1 MERSNLKKKNNKKII
16 IIAWNQS
23 SIKNATIGLH
33 EMPLQVKLKKT
44 KKKFAWNSSS
54 WSSSSIKNATIGLPM
69 ERSDLKKKKKKN
81 ACFKTPLQGF
91 KMPLQGFKKL
101 HGTRV
106 HGAQVPAIF
115 FFFNF
120 QFVITRLSKNQV
132 TKQGHSPIQFG
143 KGDKMRYNLREKGI
157 CTFAHLGLEL
167 NRKDPRLIYIWWSRK
182 VEEI

>member
-1 MERSNLKKKNNKKII
+1 MERSNLKKNNKKKI

-69 ERSDLKKKKKKN
+69 ERSDLKKKKKKMHVLKRHFRALKCHYRALKN
-81 ACFKTPLQGF
+81 CMELEFMELKFQQF
-91 KMPLQGFKKL
+91 
-101 HGTRV
+101 
-106 HGAQVPAIF
+106 F